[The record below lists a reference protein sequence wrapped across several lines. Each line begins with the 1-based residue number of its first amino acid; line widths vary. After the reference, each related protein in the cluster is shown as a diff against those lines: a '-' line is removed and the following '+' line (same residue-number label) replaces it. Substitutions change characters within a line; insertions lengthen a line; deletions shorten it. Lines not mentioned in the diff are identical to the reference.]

1 MKDLGFIRKLD
12 ELGRITIP
20 KEVRDE
26 KGWKQGQTMEISMC
40 GNELVIKSYI
50 VPTEKL
56 RALEWLQLMLEGE
69 NDEEKLELVKST
81 IDFVRGS

>member
-69 NDEEKLELVKST
+69 NDEGKLELVKST

>member
-20 KEVRDE
+20 KEFRDE

>member
-26 KGWKQGQTMEISMC
+26 KGWKQGQKMEISMC